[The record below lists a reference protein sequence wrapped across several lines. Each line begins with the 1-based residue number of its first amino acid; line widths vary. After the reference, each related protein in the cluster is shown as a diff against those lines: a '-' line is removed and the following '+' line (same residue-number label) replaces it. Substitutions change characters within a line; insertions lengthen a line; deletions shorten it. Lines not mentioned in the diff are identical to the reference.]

1 MNFVKIEKK
10 LNAVQQLAVMGFLFG
25 GDNYGEDVIDVRDN
39 LEYDEI
45 QKGYSITVI
54 LREGPKHTST
64 SGIGFYLKGN
74 TVMVYSSKEVITVG
88 MTPEMD
94 RLFNEAKNKGYKL

>member
-1 MNFVKIEKK
+1 MNFVKIEKE
-10 LNAVQQLAVMGFLFG
+10 LNIIQQLAITGFLFG
-25 GDNYGEDVIDVRDN
+25 NDNFGEDIIDVRDN
-39 LEYDEI
+39 LEYHEI
-45 QKGYSITVI
+45 KKGFSITVI
-54 LREGPKHTST
+54 LRESPTHTST

-94 RLFNEAKNKGYKL
+94 MLFNSAKNKGYGQ